1 MTYSNTLRGSCIG
14 IAGGIFLSID
24 PLLIRLMQIND
35 PWAIVLLRGLLMWTI
50 FSAIYALAPS
60 LRAVLGKPWPTRQ
73 NLLATVF
80 FASASITFINA
91 LAHGAVATVLVI
103 ISSTPFIA
111 AILARL
117 LFSEN
122 IDRTMLTTAAIGLC
136 GVAVAMVDAPYGDS
150 MEASYFAIA
159 TAFSMALAFLSSSR
173 VQGGAVGL
181 PSLGAVFA
189 SLVVICFDLTPLKNI
204 PDLLAP
210 TGGLWT
216 FIEGA
221 LIMPMSL
228 GLIAVSTRYVAASH
242 AGIFLLLETALAPV
256 WIWIV
261 FDERPSLK
269 VILGGGIIIGA
280 ILFKFAYSMRRPLE
294 VTPPNLTSTNG

>member
-1 MTYSNTLRGSCIG
+1 MMYSNTFRGNCIG
-14 IAGGIFLSID
+14 IVGGIFLSID
-24 PLLIRLMQIND
+24 PLLIRLMQIDD
-35 PWAIVLLRGLLMWTI
+35 PWVIVLLRGLLMWTT
-50 FSAIYALAPS
+50 FSAIYATAPS
-60 LRAVLGKPWPTRQ
+60 LRAVIGKPWPTRQ
-73 NLLATVF
+73 NLLSTVF
-80 FASASITFINA
+80 FACASITFVNA
-91 LAHGAVATVLVI
+91 LSHGSVATVLVI

-122 IDRTMLTTAAIGLC
+122 IDRTMLTTAAVGLC
-136 GVAVAMVDAPYGDS
+136 GLAVAMVDAPYGDS

-173 VQGGAVGL
+173 VQGGTVGL
-181 PSLGAVFA
+181 PSLGALFA
-189 SLVVICFDLTPLKNI
+189 SLMVICFDLTPLKNI

-210 TGGLWT
+210 SGGLWT

-228 GLIAVSTRYVAASH
+228 GLLALSTRYVAASH
-242 AGIFLLLETALAPV
+242 AGIFLLLETALAPF

-261 FDERPSLK
+261 FYERPGLQ
-269 VILGGGIIIGA
+269 VIFGGGIIIGA
-280 ILFKFAYSMRRPLE
+280 ILFNFSHSRQRPLE
-294 VTPPNLTSTNG
+294 AAPPN